1 MVVSRTGRMV
11 PRSAGEL
18 RHRRHPDNRRVAM
31 CQAALAGPGLRPR
44 VCCRGALA
52 APGAADRLLGELP
65 DDVILR
71 IDSMHSSQ

>member
-1 MVVSRTGRMV
+1 
-11 PRSAGEL
+11 
-18 RHRRHPDNRRVAM
+18 
-31 CQAALAGPGLRPR
+31 LRPR
-44 VCCRGALA
+44 ACCRGALA